1 MWRDRWKGNRFL
13 TRYVCED
20 IRENVHACSI
30 ILISQIE
37 IYSILIP
44 DYLVLCVHLCV
55 NVVVIIAVI
64 IDLDNVIVMVLVSV
78 TGQWC

>member
-1 MWRDRWKGNRFL
+1 MWRERWKGNRFL

-55 NVVVIIAVI
+55 NVVVII
-64 IDLDNVIVMVLVSV
+64 DLDNVIVMVLVCV
-78 TGQWC
+78 TGQWS